1 MLQQI
6 ITKIDRISAWILFI
20 GMILYFI
27 SGYGMTKGFI
37 SPAMAANLHL
47 SYLTYVVMIGF
58 GLHTYHAIHL
68 AFKRWRIWNGYT
80 KVLLLLFYLFFF
92 SGFVYVDRF
101 YTAEKA
107 TAESQAGSTSSAAT
121 TQTPTTTTTTTTTQ
135 SSTESSD
142 ESETEDDNDDQSS
155 QSTTSTTT
163 TTTQPTATTT
173 PAATPTTK
181 TFTLAELAKYNGLN
195 GQPAYVAVD
204 GDVYDLTA
212 KFQQGKHFSH
222 FAGTELTNAFY
233 SYHAKKSL
241 ANYPIVGVLAK

>member
-6 ITKIDRISAWILFI
+6 ITKIDRISAWILFV

-37 SPAMAANLHL
+37 DPAMAAKLHL

-58 GLHTYHAIHL
+58 GLHTYYAIHL

-92 SGFVYVDRF
+92 SGFIYVDRF

-107 TAESQAGSTSSAAT
+107 TAESQTGSTNSTAT
-121 TQTPTTTTTTTTTQ
+121 TQVPTTTSTRTITQ
-135 SSTESSD
+135 GSAESSD
-142 ESETEDDNDDQSS
+142 EREAEDDNDGQSS

-163 TTTQPTATTT
+163 TTTQPTTATTPT
-173 PAATPTTK
+173 TPTTK

-222 FAGTELTNAFY
+222 YAGTELTNAFY
-233 SYHAKKSL
+233 SYHAKRSL

>member
-6 ITKIDRISAWILFI
+6 ITKIDRISAWILFV

-37 SPAMAANLHL
+37 DPAMAAKLHL

-58 GLHTYHAIHL
+58 GLHTYYAIHL

-92 SGFVYVDRF
+92 SGFIYVDRF

-107 TAESQAGSTSSAAT
+107 TAESQSGSINAAAT
-121 TQTPTTTTTTTTTQ
+121 TQVPNTATTTTTQDLSSGESEDEDDEGDESSSSPATATQPTTTTTTTT
-135 SSTESSD
+135 
-142 ESETEDDNDDQSS
+142 
-155 QSTTSTTT
+155 
-163 TTTQPTATTT
+163 PTTT
-173 PAATPTTK
+173 PAAK
-181 TFTLAELAKYNGLN
+181 TFTLAQLASYNGLN

-222 FAGTELTNAFY
+222 YAGTELTNAFY

-241 ANYPIVGVLAK
+241 ANYPIVGALVK